1 MTQSGEVADLM
12 VKEGIQITEQATKL
26 AALGAEKLAAMLIA
40 FVKDNKQMQGMTNLK
55 NLLKS
60 DKPLCILQIKESDLK
75 NFSAESKKYGVLF
88 SAVTDKQ
95 GKSGFCDIIAKQD
108 DVAKINH
115 IVDKLGL
122 NTPIVD
128 DTEKKD
134 KTEDAPDK
142 TKDKG
147 DKKADAKEKP
157 PDGKNS
163 KTRESENLSEKRY
176 TARAGKKDEKVE
188 EAKQSVKEKVR
199 EIKAVKNPTP
209 DKVPDLVRASR
220 KSAEKVNMPQRVV
233 VKAVKKAK
241 DEVSKTTKQ
250 AKQASKADKQKER

>member
-12 VKEGIQITEQATKL
+12 VKEGIQVTEEAAKL
-26 AALGAEKLAAMLIA
+26 AALGAKNLAAIVMALL
-40 FVKDNKQMQGMTNLK
+40 KEDNKMQGMTNLK

-60 DKPLCILQIKESDLK
+60 EKPLCILQIKKEDLPKFKSNAK
-75 NFSAESKKYGVLF
+75 NYGVLF
-88 SAVTDKQ
+88 TAVSDKQ
-95 GKSGFCDIIAKQD
+95 DKSGFLDIIAKQE
-108 DVAKINH
+108 DVPQLNH
-115 IVDKLGL
+115 IIDKLGL
-122 NTPIVD
+122 NAPEKNEKSKTD
-128 DTEKKD
+128 DKEKAADKDISQKD
-134 KTEDAPDK
+134 K
-142 TKDKG
+142 
-147 DKKADAKEKP
+147 
-157 PDGKNS
+157 DGKNS

-220 KSAEKVNMPQRVV
+220 KSAEKFSMPQRVV

-241 DEVSKTTKQ
+241 DEASKTT
-250 AKQASKADKQKER
+250 KQASKADKQKER

>member
-12 VKEGIQITEQATKL
+12 VKEGIQVTEEAAKL
-26 AALGAEKLAAMLIA
+26 AALGAKNLAAIVMA
-40 FVKDNKQMQGMTNLK
+40 FLKEDNKMQGMTNLK

-60 DKPLCILQIKESDLK
+60 EKPLCILQIKKEDLPKFKK
-75 NFSAESKKYGVLF
+75 NAKNYGVLF
-88 SAVTDKQ
+88 TAVSDKQ
-95 GKSGFCDIIAKQD
+95 DKSGFLDIIAKQE
-108 DVAKINH
+108 DVPQLNH
-115 IVDKLGL
+115 IIDKLGL
-122 NTPIVD
+122 NAPEKSEKSKTD
-128 DTEKKD
+128 DKKKAADKDISQKD
-134 KTEDAPDK
+134 K
-142 TKDKG
+142 
-147 DKKADAKEKP
+147 
-157 PDGKNS
+157 DGKNS

-220 KSAEKVNMPQRVV
+220 KSAEKFSMPQRVV

-241 DEVSKTTKQ
+241 DEASKTT
-250 AKQASKADKQKER
+250 KQASKADKQKER

>member
-12 VKEGIQITEQATKL
+12 VKEGIQVTEEAAKL
-26 AALGAEKLAAMLIA
+26 AALGAKNLAAIVMALL
-40 FVKDNKQMQGMTNLK
+40 KEDNKMQGMTNLK

-60 DKPLCILQIKESDLK
+60 EKPLCILQIKKEDLPKFKKDAK
-75 NFSAESKKYGVLF
+75 NYGVLF
-88 SAVTDKQ
+88 TAVSDKQ
-95 GKSGFCDIIAKQD
+95 DKSGFVDIIAKQD
-108 DVAKINH
+108 DVPQLNH
-115 IVDKLGL
+115 IIDKLGL
-122 NTPIVD
+122 NAPEKSEKSKTD
-128 DTEKKD
+128 DKEKAADKDISKKD
-134 KTEDAPDK
+134 K
-142 TKDKG
+142 
-147 DKKADAKEKP
+147 
-157 PDGKNS
+157 DGKNS

-176 TARAGKKDEKVE
+176 TARAGKKDKKVE

-199 EIKAVKNPTP
+199 EIKVVKNPTP

-241 DEVSKTTKQ
+241 DEASKTTKQ

>member
-12 VKEGIQITEQATKL
+12 VKEGIQVTEEAAKL
-26 AALGAEKLAAMLIA
+26 AALGAKNLAAIVMALL
-40 FVKDNKQMQGMTNLK
+40 KEDNKMQGMTNLK

-60 DKPLCILQIKESDLK
+60 EKPLCILQIKKEDLPKFKK
-75 NFSAESKKYGVLF
+75 NAKNYGVLF
-88 SAVTDKQ
+88 TAVSDKQ
-95 GKSGFCDIIAKQD
+95 DKSGFLDIIAKQE
-108 DVAKINH
+108 DVPQLNH
-115 IVDKLGL
+115 IIDKLGL
-122 NTPIVD
+122 NAPEKSEKSKTD
-128 DTEKKD
+128 DKKKAADKDISQKD
-134 KTEDAPDK
+134 K
-142 TKDKG
+142 
-147 DKKADAKEKP
+147 
-157 PDGKNS
+157 DGKNS

-220 KSAEKVNMPQRVV
+220 KSAEKVNMTQRVV

-241 DEVSKTTKQ
+241 DEVTKTTKQ
-250 AKQASKADKQKER
+250 ATQASKSNKQKER

>member
-12 VKEGIQITEQATKL
+12 VKEGIQVTEEAAKL
-26 AALGAEKLAAMLIA
+26 AALGAKNLAAIVMALL
-40 FVKDNKQMQGMTNLK
+40 KEDNKMQGMTNLK

-60 DKPLCILQIKESDLK
+60 EKPLCILQIKKEDLPKFKKDAK
-75 NFSAESKKYGVLF
+75 NYGVLF
-88 SAVTDKQ
+88 TAVSDKQ
-95 GKSGFCDIIAKQD
+95 DKSGFLDIIAKQE
-108 DVAKINH
+108 DVPQLNH
-115 IVDKLGL
+115 IIDKLGL
-122 NTPIVD
+122 NAPEKSEKSKTD
-128 DTEKKD
+128 DKDKSADKDISKKD
-134 KTEDAPDK
+134 K
-142 TKDKG
+142 
-147 DKKADAKEKP
+147 
-157 PDGKNS
+157 DGKNS

-176 TARAGKKDEKVE
+176 TARAGKKDEEVE